1 MLGDMRVTT
10 DELVSAATTFTLL
23 AWAFAYAFS
32 ACQAWV
38 PGSFSEVSVPPQ
50 TRTWME
56 LLFLSFSTLSGVGL
70 SDIRPLSPLA
80 RPLTRLSMFSCVIYL
95 ATAFSRVLDPTLRR
109 HHGSASCT
117 HRPP

>member
-50 TRTWME
+50 PRTWME

-70 SDIRPLSPLA
+70 DRKSNTSELQSLMRISYAVFCLKKKNKDNKK
-80 RPLTRLSMFSCVIYL
+80 TN
-95 ATAFSRVLDPTLRR
+95 
-109 HHGSASCT
+109 CT
-117 HRPP
+117 